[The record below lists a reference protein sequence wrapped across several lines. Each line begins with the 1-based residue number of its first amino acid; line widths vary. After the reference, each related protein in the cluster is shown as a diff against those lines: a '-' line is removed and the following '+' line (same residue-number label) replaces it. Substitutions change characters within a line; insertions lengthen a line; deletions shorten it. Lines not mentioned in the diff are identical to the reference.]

1 MILAMHLLRFAIV
14 PISLVRFSLCHFF
27 ANLYCHQSFQI
38 VINIALTVW
47 FRRKGIIK
55 ITPLD
60 IQQKQFRIKFRGFNI
75 LEVDNFLEQLAVS
88 FRSLLQENA
97 GLHEEIKKLK
107 IETQRSQE
115 REKAFEQAMSNSQK
129 ALEQMR
135 ENARKS
141 ADLVVADAE
150 VVAEKML
157 TRTQNRLAQLH
168 EDIAELKRQRIQI
181 EVQIRSIIETHTKLL
196 EIGKEDMKAMDEED
210 SKVKLL
216 KKSETTSL

>member
-1 MILAMHLLRFAIV
+1 M
-14 PISLVRFSLCHFF
+14 
-27 ANLYCHQSFQI
+27 
-38 VINIALTVW
+38 
-47 FRRKGIIK
+47 K

-60 IQQKQFRIKFRGFNI
+60 IQQKQFRVKFRGFDV
-75 LEVDNFLEQLAVS
+75 LEVDTFLEQLAVS

-107 IETQRSQE
+107 IETQRSKE
-115 REKAFEQAMSNSQK
+115 REKAFERAMSNSQK

-135 ENARKS
+135 ENAKKS
-141 ADLVVADAE
+141 ADLVVAGAE

-157 TRTQNRLAQLH
+157 TRAHNRLAQLH
-168 EDIAELKRQRIQI
+168 EDIAELKRQRMQI

-196 EIGKEDMKAMDEED
+196 EMGKEDMKAMDEED
-210 SKVKLL
+210 SKLKLL

>member
-1 MILAMHLLRFAIV
+1 M
-14 PISLVRFSLCHFF
+14 
-27 ANLYCHQSFQI
+27 
-38 VINIALTVW
+38 
-47 FRRKGIIK
+47 K

-107 IETQRSQE
+107 IETQRPQE

-181 EVQIRSIIETHTKLL
+181 EV
-196 EIGKEDMKAMDEED
+196 
-210 SKVKLL
+210 
-216 KKSETTSL
+216 